1 MFLIVS
7 FTLMIPMQTN
17 APVKLDDSSRAKLQ
31 EIAFQAARNDDPKT
45 LKEYFGSGFDVNQ
58 TNQRGDTLLTVAAY
72 AGSAKAV
79 DEILTQKELK
89 IDQRNRM
96 GLTALAAAAFK
107 GHAAIAA
114 KLIAKGADVHAANG
128 VGQTALMFA
137 ALAGKTEV
145 ARVLLDHGAKA
156 DAVDKLGNSAFGL
169 AKAQGAKEMVALLE
183 GALRKK

>member
-7 FTLMIPMQTN
+7 ITLMIPMQTN
-17 APVKLDDSSRAKLQ
+17 ASVKMDDSTRAKLQ
-31 EIAFQAARNDDPKT
+31 QIAFQAARNDDPKT

-58 TNQRGDTLLTVAAY
+58 TNPRGDTLLTVAAY

-79 DEILTQKELK
+79 DEILAQKELK

-107 GHAAIAA
+107 GQGAIAA
-114 KLIAKGADVHAANG
+114 KLIAKGADVNAANG

-156 DAVDKLGNSAFGL
+156 DSVDKLGNSALGL
-169 AKAQGAKEMVALLE
+169 AKAQGAKEMVSLLE
-183 GALRKK
+183 SKIGTK